1 MEFNDDLFFYV
12 CLPPIVFASGFNMQ
26 RKNFFA
32 NIKNIVLFGVCGTM
46 IAFVSFSFMTYLYF
60 NIIKDGSVT

>member
-60 NIIKDGSVT
+60 NVIKDGSVT